1 MKKLLSLLIMMT
13 LCQWFMPAAE
23 WARALGQEQ
32 ETERIREEIEV
43 VNVEVPVR
51 VYYKGN
57 PVKDLEKKDFSLI
70 IDKKEREINGF
81 YEVRKMIK
89 TSPAQT
95 GPRFFVLMFNVI
107 TYDEEL
113 PKGLDTLFGKV
124 IRTGDRLMVL
134 TNNMFLKDK
143 IVGEPKEELEKLKKV
158 LHIESLKMKQ
168 ALTSLEYNLRYLAS
182 SFKLECSP
190 RNLPPERMESFVNRF
205 VEDYRGYLD
214 EFKQKFLNPNQ
225 EQYLKIADYLRG
237 QKVEKWV
244 LNFYQ
249 APEFPMLKRSGYEPG
264 IYRIID
270 TYAGSVGVPNPYTQA
285 VEIDLG
291 KPNRS
296 YIETIAKIFFNTG
309 VTFHTILMKPGLG
322 EFFEDY
328 AYRAVPIESEH
339 IVRKITGLT
348 GGDTV
353 ASNNLEKFINK
364 VSVKEDVYYMLT
376 YAPKVGE
383 GQGKIQVRT
392 TNDKY
397 DTVYDD
403 QQRPGYVKQAV
414 QALDKEIPR
423 IRIREVELKGGL
435 IYAFISGILLA
446 EQKEGAKLGNILF
459 NVKILNEQ
467 ALEVS
472 GTKKGFSCW
481 AETIPIR
488 LRLPGLKKG
497 VYQLIFE
504 VIDTHSEKNDVELK
518 EIRLEED
525 HILGPGEVEY
535 AFIGA
540 PAQGNEE
547 MLTGIQ
553 QTPGLLG
560 QSKITMDSPISEKM
574 VDPLIL
580 PRILEQV
587 ANYCDRL
594 RATSLNFF
602 CIEEINEANLRVLEW
617 RGKDRRE
624 ENKFVYGYQLVKDSG
639 KLLEKRAL
647 FEEGGREKVKE
658 NATLKTR
665 FKYKQ
670 LVFGPLIF
678 DRGSQ
683 QVYRYEIIGKK
694 DWKGKAVYI
703 VEAVPKAG
711 GKSGFVS
718 GRFWVDEA
726 DFSILRT
733 EIYQSSL
740 RNFVEIQKFA
750 GVRRLAP
757 RITIINEYD
766 IVTKGVRFPSKLYY
780 EEAYQDKRG
789 RMVVQSLGNV
799 TFRDY
804 QFFTI
809 ETQVTKEAKG
819 E

>member
-1 MKKLLSLLIMMT
+1 MKKSLSLLIMMI
-13 LCQWFMPAAE
+13 LCQGFMPVME
-23 WARALGQEQ
+23 WARGQEQ
-32 ETERIREEIEV
+32 ETERFREEIVV

-51 VYYKGN
+51 VYYKGK
-57 PVKDLEKKDFSLI
+57 PVKGLEKKDFSLV
-70 IDKKEREINGF
+70 IDKKERGINGF
-81 YEVRKMIK
+81 YEVRKTIK
-89 TSPAQT
+89 PSPAQT
-95 GPRFFVLMFNVI
+95 EPRLFLLMFNVI
-107 TYDEEL
+107 SYDEEL
-113 PKGLDTLFGKV
+113 LKGLDILLGKV
-124 IRTGDRLMVL
+124 IRPGDRLMVL
-134 TNNMFLKDK
+134 TNGMFLKDK
-143 IVGEPKEELEKLKKV
+143 MVSDPKEELEKLKKV

-168 ALTSLEYNLRYLAS
+168 ALNSLENNLRYLAS
-182 SFKLECSP
+182 SFKLQCSP
-190 RNLPPERMESFVNRF
+190 QNLPPARMETFVNRF

-214 EFKQKFLNPNQ
+214 EFKQKFFNPNQ
-225 EQYLKIADYLRG
+225 EQYLKVADYLRD
-237 QKVEKWV
+237 QKGEKWV

-249 APEFPMLKRSGYEPG
+249 APEFPMLKRSSYEPG

-270 TYAGSVGVPNPYTQA
+270 TYASSQGVPNPYIWDL
-285 VEIDLG
+285 ELDLG

-296 YIETIAKIFFNTG
+296 YIETIAKIFLNTG

-328 AYRAVPIESEH
+328 VYRAVPIESEH
-339 IVRKITGLT
+339 IVRKITDLT

-364 VSVKEDVYYMLT
+364 VSVKEDVCYMLT

-392 TNDKY
+392 TNNKY
-397 DTVYDD
+397 DIVYDD

-414 QALDKEIPR
+414 QAIQKEIPR
-423 IRIREVELKGGL
+423 IQIREVELKGGL

-446 EQKEGAKLGNILF
+446 EQKEGAKLGNILL

-481 AETIPIR
+481 TETIPIR
-488 LRLPGLKKG
+488 LRMPALKKG
-497 VYQLIFE
+497 LYQVIFE
-504 VIDTHSEKNDVELK
+504 VIDTNSDKNDVELE
-518 EIRLEED
+518 EIKLEED
-525 HILGPGEVEY
+525 HILGPGEEAY
-535 AFIGA
+535 AFIRAPGQEDGGA
-540 PAQGNEE
+540 FSETIQGS
-547 MLTGIQ
+547 
-553 QTPGLLG
+553 GLLG
-560 QSKITMDSPISEKM
+560 QWKSDMDSSISEKM

-587 ANYCDRL
+587 ASYCDRL

-602 CIEEINEANLRVLEW
+602 CIEEINEANLRALEW
-617 RGKDRRE
+617 RGKDRKE
-624 ENKFVYGYQLVKDSG
+624 ENKYVYGYQLVKDSG

-683 QVYRYEIIGKK
+683 QVYRYEIISKK
-694 DWKGKAVYI
+694 DWKGKPVYI

-718 GRFWVDEA
+718 GRFWVDEV
-726 DFSILRT
+726 DFSIIRT

-740 RNFVEIQKFA
+740 RNYGEIEKFA
-750 GVRRLAP
+750 GVRRLEP

-789 RMVVQSLGNV
+789 RMVVESLGNV

-804 QFFTI
+804 QFFAV
-809 ETQVTKEAKG
+809 ETRVTKEAKV